1 MKTRYTPLVSVKK
14 NIMQKSEQVLQ
25 QANASLLNAKE
36 ALKLSLEALN
46 GVETPSSGALS
57 AFLSARALL
66 DSQRKIIVEQEAW
79 IAFAEQEVSK
89 AQEQLK
95 LDMIEY
101 EKFKYL
107 ELQEIKKIEQKQKM
121 EEAKNLDEIALMTYD
136 TTKRRVS

>member
-46 GVETPSSGALS
+46 GIETPSSGALS